1 MENFNFLDNYSSLK
15 KWEKID
21 SNIELE
27 DNSNESYLNISNFRK
42 DKIVLLFKNNKY
54 LLIPPLSIMGMTF
67 AIFAISIIP
76 RLNSWRLTNKVILF
90 DSKYIELQD
99 ANNQIKSISKSI
111 SNHIPTFDI
120 KSPVLLFSYFLQNA
134 LPEEVSVIDYSID
147 NRTFVINASSN
158 DIDKLNVF
166 INAIN
171 QMPLTEKNSLKVKK
185 LIDNSSQGNQ
195 SNQQVSNLGNINLE
209 LEGNLNLMKLEE
221 KIKYLK
227 EVYNFGE
234 VRKIEQLV
242 NLINTFKI

>member
-15 KWEKID
+15 RWEK
-21 SNIELE
+21 SSASVEFEENV
-27 DNSNESYLNISNFRK
+27 NESYFNISNFTI
-42 DKIVLLFKNNKY
+42 DKIELIFRNNKY

-76 RLNSWRLTNKVILF
+76 RLNSWRLTNKVISF

-99 ANNQIKSISKSI
+99 ANNKIKSISKSI

-134 LPEEVSVIDYSID
+134 LPEEVSVSDYSID

-158 DIDKLNVF
+158 DIDKLNIF
-166 INAIN
+166 INLIN
-171 QMPLTEKNSLKVKK
+171 QMPLIENNSLKVKK

-234 VRKIEQLV
+234 VRKIEQLLD
-242 NLINTFKI
+242 LINTFKI